1 MIFYNKYKKFRIEN
15 NIDLKDVSRRTKIDL
30 KYLHSIERGK
40 FAEIPPVYVKLFF
53 KAYINEIGVD
63 INEAL
68 FELDSFL
75 NQKPEIGQKKISND
89 SRKEESNFF
98 KKIISENLF
107 NSAVFIGISLF
118 LI

>member
-53 KAYINEIGVD
+53 KVVNIFKGIKINYTS
-63 INEAL
+63 
-68 FELDSFL
+68 DSF
-75 NQKPEIGQKKISND
+75 
-89 SRKEESNFF
+89 
-98 KKIISENLF
+98 
-107 NSAVFIGISLF
+107 
-118 LI
+118 